1 MNSQTPKQW
10 DVFISYALEDREAV
24 ARPLATLLREL
35 GVSVW
40 FDQTELKLGDSLRH
54 KVDEGLAR
62 CRYGV
67 VILSECFFGKHYPE
81 RELNGLAQREIDE
94 QNVILHVWFGI
105 DEKDV
110 RAVSPPLADK
120 IVVKWE
126 QGLHVVAATV
136 LEIVRPD
143 IVENLRKRGES
154 AEPLPRIKTGSE
166 LGGIV
171 GSGDSALFLND
182 DPNSEEVPLIVEF
195 LDELRE
201 WGKIWDDIGPGGR
214 VEAKARMQ
222 DRLREMEESGWS
234 VYGRKQ
240 RKTMK
245 IGEKTLPWEVAVV
258 AVVKGKTRYVVQM
271 GDAISVIGDKS
282 ET

>member
-10 DVFISYALEDREAV
+10 DVFISYASEDREAV
-24 ARPLATLLREL
+24 ARPLATLLREWGL
-35 GVSVW
+35 SVW
-40 FDQTELKLGDSLRH
+40 FDQTELKLGDGLRH
-54 KVDEGLAR
+54 KVDEGLAS

-81 RELNGLAQREIDE
+81 RELNGLAQREIEE
-94 QNVILHVWFGI
+94 QNVILPVWYGI
-105 DEKDV
+105 DEKYV

-120 IVVKWE
+120 IAVKWE
-126 QGLHVVAATV
+126 QGLHVVATTV
-136 LEIVRPD
+136 LEVVRPD
-143 IVENLRKRGES
+143 LVEDLNKREES
-154 AEPLPRIKTGSE
+154 AAPLTRIRMGSE
-166 LGGIV
+166 LGEIIGF
-171 GSGDSALFLND
+171 GDEALFLND
-182 DPNSEEVPLIVEF
+182 DPNSEEVPLIVGF

-201 WGKIWDDIGPGGR
+201 WGEIWDDIGPGGR
-214 VEAKARMQ
+214 VEAKSRMQ

-271 GDAISVIGDKS
+271 GDTISVIGDKS